1 LKIIT
6 SIKDQKDYC
15 NSLIKKGEK
24 ISLIPTMGNLH
35 KGHESLLFE
44 SSLIKNKKIVSLFIN
59 PLQFNNSDDYK
70 SYPKS
75 IDSDIKIL
83 ERNKVDCLFMPLE
96 DEILKD
102 IKESES
108 FDLPEYM
115 NILCG
120 KYRDGHFLGV
130 FKIVKKLFEITRPSI
145 AYFGKKD
152 YQQLVMIKYLSKK
165 YFNDEISIISRDTI
179 RENNGL
185 AMSSRNNKLTLS
197 QKNIASFVYKELISL
212 KESIRVDDN
221 YNYADLQKKSID
233 SLSDMGIKVEYLEL
247 LSLDSFSIKQ
257 KNSPDNLMI
266 FVAFYISGVRLIDN
280 IEV

>member
-59 PLQFNNSDDYK
+59 PLQFNNADDYK

-83 ERNKVDCLFMPLE
+83 ERNKVDCLFMPSE

-197 QKNIASFVYKELISL
+197 QKNIASSVYKELISL
-212 KESIRVDDN
+212 KESICVDGN

-257 KNSPDNLMI
+257 KDSTDNLMI

>member
-1 LKIIT
+1 
-6 SIKDQKDYC
+6 
-15 NSLIKKGEK
+15 
-24 ISLIPTMGNLH
+24 
-35 KGHESLLFE
+35 
-44 SSLIKNKKIVSLFIN
+44 
-59 PLQFNNSDDYK
+59 
-70 SYPKS
+70 
-75 IDSDIKIL
+75 
-83 ERNKVDCLFMPLE
+83 MPSE

-165 YFNDEISIISRDTI
+165 YFNDEILIISRDTI

-185 AMSSRNNKLTLS
+185 AMSSRNNKMTKS
-197 QKNIASFVYKELISL
+197 QRNIASFVYKELVAL
-212 KESIRVDDN
+212 KEIIKADRN
-221 YNYADLQKKSID
+221 YNFKELRKISID
-233 SLSDMGIKVEYLEL
+233 TLSVMGIKIEYLEL
-247 LSLDSFSIKQ
+247 LSSNDFSEIQ
-257 KNSPDNLMI
+257 KNNTDNLML

>member
-1 LKIIT
+1 MKIIT

-15 NSLIKKGEK
+15 NSLSEKGEK

-35 KGHESLLFE
+35 KGHESLLSKPSF
-44 SSLIKNKKIVSLFIN
+44 IKNKKIVSLFVN

-70 SYPKS
+70 NYPKS

-83 ERNKVDCLFMPLE
+83 ERNKVDCLFMPSV
-96 DEILKD
+96 DEILKETN
-102 IKESES
+102 ESES
-108 FDLPEYM
+108 FNLPEYM

-197 QKNIASFVYKELISL
+197 QKDIASFVYKELISL
-212 KESIRVDDN
+212 KESIRVDGN

>member
-83 ERNKVDCLFMPLE
+83 ERNKVDCLFMPSE

-165 YFNDEISIISRDTI
+165 YFNDEISIISRDII

-197 QKNIASFVYKELISL
+197 QKNIASSVYKELISL
-212 KESIRVDDN
+212 KESIRVDGN

>member
-35 KGHESLLFE
+35 KGHESLIFE

-59 PLQFNNSDDYK
+59 PLQFNNADDYK

-83 ERNKVDCLFMPLE
+83 ERNKVDCLFMPSE

-197 QKNIASFVYKELISL
+197 QKNIASSVYKELISL
-212 KESIRVDDN
+212 KESICVDGN

>member
-1 LKIIT
+1 MKIIT

-15 NSLIKKGEK
+15 NSLSEKGEK

-35 KGHESLLFE
+35 KGHESLLSKPSF
-44 SSLIKNKKIVSLFIN
+44 IKNKKIVSLFVN

-70 SYPKS
+70 NYPKS

-83 ERNKVDCLFMPLE
+83 ERNKVDCLFMPSV
-96 DEILKD
+96 DEILK
-102 IKESES
+102 ETNEPES
-108 FDLPEYM
+108 FNLPEYM

-130 FKIVKKLFEITRPSI
+130 FKIVKKLFEIIRPSI

-152 YQQLVMIKYLSKK
+152 YQQLVMIKHISEK
-165 YFNDEISIISRDTI
+165 YFNNEISIISCDTV
-179 RENNGL
+179 RENSGL

-197 QKNIASFVYKELISL
+197 QKNIASFAYKELTFL
-212 KESIRVDDN
+212 KESIHTDSN
-221 YNYADLQKKSID
+221 YNYAELQKKSID
-233 SLSDMGIKVEYLEL
+233 SLSVMGIKVEYLEL
-247 LSLDSFSIKQ
+247 LSSDDFSIKQ
-257 KNSPDNLMI
+257 KNSTDNLI
-266 FVAFYISGVRLIDN
+266 LFIAFYISGVRLIDN

>member
-1 LKIIT
+1 MKIIT
-6 SIKDQKDYC
+6 SIKDQIDYC
-15 NSLIKKGEK
+15 NSLAKKSEN

-35 KGHESLLFE
+35 KGHESLLFQPN
-44 SSLIKNKKIVSLFIN
+44 LIKNKKIVSLFVN

-83 ERNKVDCLFMPLE
+83 EKNKVDCLFMPSE

-102 IKESES
+102 INELES

-130 FKIVKKLFEITRPSI
+130 FKIVKKLFEIIKPSI

-152 YQQLVMIKYLSKK
+152 YQQLMMIKYISKK
-165 YFNDEISIISRDTI
+165 YFNNQISIISCDTI
-179 RENNGL
+179 RENSGL

-197 QKNIASFVYKELISL
+197 QRDIASFVYRELISL
-212 KESIRVDDN
+212 KESIRINSN
-221 YNYADLQKKSID
+221 YNYAELQKKSID
-233 SLSDMGIKVEYLEL
+233 SLSVMGIKVEYLEL
-247 LSLDSFSIKQ
+247 LSSDGFSIKQ
-257 KNSPDNLMI
+257 KNSTDNLML

>member
-1 LKIIT
+1 MKIIT

-59 PLQFNNSDDYK
+59 PLQFNNSGDYK
-70 SYPKS
+70 NYPKS

-83 ERNKVDCLFMPLE
+83 ERNKVDCLFMPSE
-96 DEILKD
+96 NEILND

-120 KYRDGHFLGV
+120 KYRGGHFLGV

-179 RENNGL
+179 RENSGL

-212 KESIRVDDN
+212 KESIRIDGN
-221 YNYADLQKKSID
+221 YNYAELQKKSID
-233 SLSDMGIKVEYLEL
+233 SLSAMGIKVEYLEL

-257 KNSPDNLMI
+257 KDSTDNLMI

>member
-1 LKIIT
+1 MKIIT

-83 ERNKVDCLFMPLE
+83 ERNKVDCLFMPSE
-96 DEILKD
+96 DEILKN

-197 QKNIASFVYKELISL
+197 QKNIASSVYKELISL
-212 KESIRVDDN
+212 KESICVDGN

-247 LSLDSFSIKQ
+247 LSLDSFCIKQ

>member
-35 KGHESLLFE
+35 KGHESLIFE

-59 PLQFNNSDDYK
+59 PLQFNNADDYK

-83 ERNKVDCLFMPLE
+83 ERNKVDCLFMPSE

-197 QKNIASFVYKELISL
+197 QKDIASFVYKELISL
-212 KESIRVDDN
+212 KESIRVDGN

>member
-1 LKIIT
+1 MKIIT

-59 PLQFNNSDDYK
+59 PLQFNNADDYK

-83 ERNKVDCLFMPLE
+83 ERNKVDCLFMPSE
-96 DEILKD
+96 NEILND

-120 KYRDGHFLGV
+120 KYRGGHFLGV
-130 FKIVKKLFEITRPSI
+130 FKIVKKLFEIIKPSI

-152 YQQLVMIKYLSKK
+152 YQQLMMIKYISKK
-165 YFNDEISIISRDTI
+165 YFNNQISIISCDTI
-179 RENNGL
+179 RENSGL

-197 QKNIASFVYKELISL
+197 QRDIASFVYRELISL
-212 KESIRVDDN
+212 KESIRINSN
-221 YNYADLQKKSID
+221 YNYAELQKKSID
-233 SLSDMGIKVEYLEL
+233 SLSVMGIKVEYLEL
-247 LSLDSFSIKQ
+247 LSSDGFSIKQ
-257 KNSPDNLMI
+257 KNSTDNLML